1 MRGTRQALW
10 PSDGVAGS
18 GLTRYVDIYADSG
31 RLLLSVVRAPTHEKQ
46 LKEITSSRWKSA
58 TIHLSEE
65 HGIARELV
73 R

>member
-18 GLTRYVDIYADSG
+18 GLTRVVDTYADSG
-31 RLLLSVVRAPTHEKQ
+31 RLLLSVVRASTHEKE
-46 LKEITSSRWKSA
+46 LREVTSSPWKPA
-58 TIHLSEE
+58 TTHLSEE